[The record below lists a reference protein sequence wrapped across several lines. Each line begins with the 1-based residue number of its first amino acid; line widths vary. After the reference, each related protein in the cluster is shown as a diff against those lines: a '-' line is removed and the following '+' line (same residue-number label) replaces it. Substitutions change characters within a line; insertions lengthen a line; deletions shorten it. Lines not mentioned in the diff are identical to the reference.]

1 MQPLAHAALR
11 VAFKM
16 KIFETF
22 EDDKAFTIN
31 EISSRVGVDSLLLG
45 TLFSPTPSIKAKA
58 ELLQLLSARI
68 MRALASVSIF
78 LQENEE
84 SYAHTASSR
93 ALMSPTYRELVIC
106 WYVSICWRVKRT
118 LWNVYLTTYRVE
130 SIIPFSHLPDYLSS
144 INYRN
149 PDDPDNSL
157 FHYASGSK
165 LNVFQ
170 FMQTRPDMM
179 ETFSKGMAAWVR
191 LQGSHLPGSISA
203 LFPSDTNTLSLRD
216 LQGSASSNGHS
227 VSAGDEDLETLPK
240 PKNEDDRVLLVDVGG
255 GRGSILQDLRRMRP
269 DLRGRLIV
277 QDLAKEIDGREIS
290 EGVEGM
296 AFDFMML
303 QPVKGRL
310 RISIPH
316 S

>member
-1 MQPLAHAALR
+1 MRSPAESARIVFWLVRTSHQHR
-11 VAFKM
+11 VS
-16 KIFETF
+16 
-22 EDDKAFTIN
+22 D
-31 EISSRVGVDSLLLG
+31 R
-45 TLFSPTPSIKAKA
+45 KAKT

-68 MRALASVSIF
+68 MRVLASVSIF
-78 LQENEE
+78 LQENED

-93 ALMSPTYRELVIC
+93 VLMSPTYRELVIC
-106 WYVSICWRVKRT
+106 WYVSICLRVKRT
-118 LWNVYLTTYRVE
+118 HWNVYLTTYRVE
-130 SIIPFSHLPDYLSS
+130 SITPFSHLPDYLSS

-157 FHYASGSK
+157 FHYASGTK
-165 LNVFQ
+165 LNFFQ

-179 ETFSKGMAAWVR
+179 ETFSKGMAASVR

-203 LFPSDTNTLSLRD
+203 LFPSDPSGLSLRY
-216 LQGSASSNGHS
+216 LQGSASSYGHS
-227 VSAGDEDLETLPK
+227 VSVGDKDLERLPK
-240 PKNEDDRVLLVDVGG
+240 PKSEDDHVLLVDVGG

-277 QDLAKEIDGREIS
+277 QDLAKEVDSREIS

-303 QPVKGRL
+303 QTVKGRL
-310 RISIPH
+310 LMFIPRSGPYRYRLLGH
-316 S
+316 LFLLI